1 MRKLVRSLLTLVI
14 VTVPALAGAETP
26 EPDDGVD
33 SVAAIAK
40 RPARSKV
47 TSRSWADLT
56 DSGLAPAWS
65 YGLSFPVTRFGF
77 QQKEDGTYSGTVTPL
92 QAGVGTSIFWNA
104 VRSKDGSVPVG
115 IGALLFGAT
124 DLGSARSD
132 AGLGIAIGPSF
143 WNNTFALMA
152 GVDLYRRIG
161 DVDTGALMINAGGK
175 NGFERQNVFVL
186 LNFGI
191 GLGKSAPGS
200 LKIAP

>member
-1 MRKLVRSLLTLVI
+1 MRKLVRYLLTLVL

-26 EPDDGVD
+26 D
-33 SVAAIAK
+33 SEETVEAVTK
-40 RPARSKV
+40 RPVRTKLERR
-47 TSRSWADLT
+47 TWADLT
-56 DSGLAPAWS
+56 ESGLAPSWS
-65 YGLSFPVTRFGF
+65 FGLSFPVTRFGF
-77 QQKEDGTYSGTVTPL
+77 ERKTDGTYGGSLTPL
-92 QAGVGTSIFWNA
+92 QAGIGTAVFWNA

-124 DLGSARSD
+124 DLSGSRSD
-132 AGLGIAIGPSF
+132 SGLGIAIGPSF

-161 DVDTGALMINAGGK
+161 NVDTGVFMANAGGK

>member
-1 MRKLVRSLLTLVI
+1 MRKLVRYLLTLVL
-14 VTVPALAGAETP
+14 VTVPAFAGAETP
-26 EPDDGVD
+26 DADD
-33 SVAAIAK
+33 AIEAVAK
-40 RPARSKV
+40 RPARAKV
-47 TSRSWADLT
+47 NSRTWADLT
-56 DSGLAPAWS
+56 DSGLAPSWS

-77 QQKEDGTYSGTVTPL
+77 QQREDGTYAGTVTPL

-104 VRSKDGSVPVG
+104 VRSKDGSVPLGV
-115 IGALLFGAT
+115 GALLFGAT
-124 DLGSARSD
+124 DLGSAKSD

-161 DVDTGALMINAGGK
+161 DVDTGAFMINAGGK